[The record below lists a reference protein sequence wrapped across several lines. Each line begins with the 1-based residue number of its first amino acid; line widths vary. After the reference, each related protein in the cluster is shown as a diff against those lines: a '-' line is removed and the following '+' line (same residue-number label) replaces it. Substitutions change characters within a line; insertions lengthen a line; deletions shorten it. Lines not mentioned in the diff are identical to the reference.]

1 MNAPA
6 QVPFAWR
13 IGGPQGSG
21 VLRMALLFA
30 RACARG
36 GQEIYSRREY
46 HSNIVGR
53 HSYFDVSVAARPVF
67 SHRETPDLLV
77 SFEAETVARH
87 ALAVAPGGLLLH
99 ADEPGV
105 ALSAL
110 RFLDPR
116 LRDDLTTRLD
126 AAGLPPTTDGLLEL
140 ACRRDVHCLALP
152 YAEWLAQ
159 LATEHGGRKA
169 VARAVNTLGVAVSA
183 GWLDLPLADLLWA
196 VARTFAGKPAAIALN
211 QDAARLGWEAG
222 QAARPA
228 AAGPLPAAETPRP
241 RLLLGGH
248 EAVALGKLAG
258 GLGFQTYYPISPASD
273 ESAFLEAHGQV
284 PQRGGGRGGPLVL
297 QVEDEL
303 AAVGMAAGAALT
315 GARCATATS
324 GPGLSL
330 MTEGLGWAGMNEV
343 PLVITHYQRGG
354 PSTGLPTRTDQGDL
368 LFAIHAGHGEFP
380 RLVLASG
387 DVNDAFHDALRAF
400 DYAERFQLPVLH
412 LLDRALTGCLQTV
425 PRFDPGRH
433 VIDRGLRPGPEAHPR
448 PRFAF
453 TADGI
458 SPRPLPDGPGA
469 PFWSTGVEH
478 GEDGR
483 VSEDPVIRERMMEK
497 RARKLETAARAI
509 PVADKL
515 AEFGDPQARLV
526 ALTWGSTTGALREAL
541 HFLPDLRVIQ
551 IRLLWPFPA
560 AELEARLPDDAV
572 LVVVENNY
580 SGQLAELLAAR
591 TGRRAAHRVLKY
603 SGRPISA
610 EALLPVLEAIRDGR
624 GEPRMVLRNP
634 LE

>member
-6 QVPFAWR
+6 PLPFAWR

-36 GQEIYSRREY
+36 GREIYSRREY

-53 HSYFDVSVAARPVF
+53 HSYFDVSVAGRPLF

-87 ALAVAPGGLLLH
+87 ALAVASGGVLLH

-105 ALSAL
+105 PLSAL

-116 LRDDLTTRLD
+116 LREHLSAEL
-126 AAGLPPTTDGLLEL
+126 AAGDLPPSTDGLLEL
-140 ACRRDVHCLALP
+140 ARRRGVHCLALP
-152 YAEWLAQ
+152 YGDWLAR
-159 LATEHGGRKA
+159 LAAGHGGRKA
-169 VARAVNTLGVAVSA
+169 VAKTVNTLGVAVSA
-183 GWLDLPLADLLWA
+183 GLLDLPLEDLLWA
-196 VARTFAGKPAAIALN
+196 VAQTFAGKPAVIEMN

-222 QAARPA
+222 RADRPA
-228 AAGPLPAAETPRP
+228 GTAKLSAAKRKEG

-248 EAVALGKLAG
+248 EAVALGKLAA
-258 GLGFQTYYPISPASD
+258 GLGLQTYYPISPASD
-273 ESAFLEAHGQV
+273 ESAFLEAHTRL
-284 PQRGGGRGGPLVL
+284 PRSEGGPLVL

-303 AAVGMAAGAALT
+303 AAVNMAAGGALT

-387 DVNDAFHDALRAF
+387 DVNDAFDDALRAF
-400 DYAERFQLPVLH
+400 DHAERFQLPVLH

-425 PRFDPGRH
+425 PRFRPARHRIERGRLATDA
-433 VIDRGLRPGPEAHPR
+433 VGAV

-458 SPRPLPDGPGA
+458 SPRPLPGGPGA
-469 PFWSTGVEH
+469 PFWTTGVEH

-483 VSEDPVIRERMMEK
+483 VSEDPVIREKMMEK

-541 HFLPDLRVIQ
+541 HFLPELRVIQ

-560 AELEARLPDDAV
+560 AELEARLPDDAL

-591 TGRRAAHRVLKY
+591 TSRRAAHWVLKY
-603 SGRPISA
+603 SDRPISA